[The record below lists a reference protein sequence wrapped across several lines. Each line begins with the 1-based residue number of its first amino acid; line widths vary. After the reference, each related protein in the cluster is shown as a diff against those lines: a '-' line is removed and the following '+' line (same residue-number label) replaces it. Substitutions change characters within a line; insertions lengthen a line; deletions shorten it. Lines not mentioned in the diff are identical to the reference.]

1 MKGVIVKAI
10 FKVMANGGNSYLG
23 DHFVIK
29 KYEGVDDNAI
39 NQQIGHDIK
48 KYGYIKIAPI
58 TQEQIDKIVKESK

>member
-48 KYGYIKIAPI
+48 K
-58 TQEQIDKIVKESK
+58 